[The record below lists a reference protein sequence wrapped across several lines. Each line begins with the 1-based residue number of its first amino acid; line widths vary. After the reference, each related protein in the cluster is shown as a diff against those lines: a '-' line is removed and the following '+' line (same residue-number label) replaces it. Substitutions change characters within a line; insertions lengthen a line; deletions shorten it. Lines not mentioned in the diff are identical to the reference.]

1 MSLPGRY
8 VFAKPFNWP
17 GALLLR
23 LMGQLNRSRSSRFDA
38 VSLKCFPDGRR
49 DSTFGFETRQAV
61 RGGAFYFD
69 RCSNSHLNYG
79 GLIPS
84 TDLEP
89 AADFSQ
95 LVLESATL
103 R

>member
-1 MSLPGRY
+1 LARGTSVEADGPTQSQSKLSIRCSVVEM
-8 VFAKPFNWP
+8 
-17 GALLLR
+17 
-23 LMGQLNRSRSSRFDA
+23 
-38 VSLKCFPDGRR
+38 FPDGRR

-89 AADFSQ
+89 AAGFSQ
-95 LVLESATL
+95 LVLEAATL
-103 R
+103 GFDSFDGSGFFIE